1 MLLIKHRIAIVILV
15 SVFLVNG
22 HLVASDTKED
32 KALAVATAWLALVD
46 EGKYDESWEAAASF
60 FKQAVSQE
68 QWGQAV
74 GAALDPFGPFV
85 SRELKSKQYTTSLPG
100 APDGEY
106 VVIQFT
112 ATFENKAAVI
122 ETITPML
129 DSDGEWR
136 VAGYFV
142 K

>member
-1 MLLIKHRIAIVILV
+1 MLSNTYRVVAATLVAALLTSGIVM
-15 SVFLVNG
+15 
-22 HLVASDTKED
+22 ASDTKED
-32 KALAVATAWLALVD
+32 QALAVATQWLGLVD
-46 EGKYDESWEAAASF
+46 EQKYDESWESAASF

-74 GAALDPFGPFV
+74 SAAMAPFGALL
-85 SRELKSKQYTTSLPG
+85 SRELRSKQFTTSLPG

-112 ATFENKAAVI
+112 ATFENKASAV

-129 DSDGEWR
+129 DSDGQWR